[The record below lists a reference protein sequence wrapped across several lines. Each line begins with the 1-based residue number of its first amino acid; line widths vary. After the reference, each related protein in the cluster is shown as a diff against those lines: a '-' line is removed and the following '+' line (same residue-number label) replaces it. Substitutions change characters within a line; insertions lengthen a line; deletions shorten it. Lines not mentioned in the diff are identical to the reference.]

1 MCKKQALAA
10 IAHKILINCY
20 HILKY
25 KVPFKELGSDYFT
38 KGQEEKL
45 LLHYKK
51 KLLKMGYKVDVQ
63 PFVA

>member
-1 MCKKQALAA
+1 MGKKQALAA

-25 KVPFKELGSDYFT
+25 KVPFKELGGDYFT
-38 KGQEEKL
+38 KGKEDKL

-51 KLLKMGYKVDVQ
+51 KLQKMGYDIAIQHIEV
-63 PFVA
+63 